1 MSLSIKDAQVFKNAL
16 KAARAKKRLTQ
27 ATCAELLG
35 HSLSFQK
42 DLERCRCSP
51 SIEGFYHICRTLS
64 ISADDCIFSDSHKTD
79 STYHELLRLLS
90 QCDEKD
96 LSVLLATA
104 TALAGTNRSSVNGIL
119 MPQGRKK
126 PAVQIVYLYRRLFF
140 SALLYLSQSVPQTE
154 DCIFHFN
161 RPLRLNNRINPLTD
175 SKKILNQFSFPL
187 NKQLSIVLFFL

>member
-51 SIEGFYHICRTLS
+51 SIEGFYHICRTLN
-64 ISADDCIFSDSHKTD
+64 ISADDCIFSDSHKTG

-90 QCDEKD
+90 QCDEKG

-104 TALAGTNRSSVNGIL
+104 
-119 MPQGRKK
+119 
-126 PAVQIVYLYRRLFF
+126 
-140 SALLYLSQSVPQTE
+140 SALVRADRNAEATE
-154 DCIFHFN
+154 A
-161 RPLRLNNRINPLTD
+161 P
-175 SKKILNQFSFPL
+175 
-187 NKQLSIVLFFL
+187 